1 MAIFKSNF
9 KIGNI
14 IKRIDLFGS
23 TINLTIKHKR
33 TSQTKLG
40 GCLTILAAIFFI
52 IYGIINSKNLINR
65 LNPVVT
71 RFGVYDKQYIKVED
85 SFSKIPIAVS
95 YGGMDMNQFRNYFTI
110 YVYYEEYYR
119 VNNTYLDTSIIPLVN
134 CTREHFI
141 NVSNEIYE
149 KEIYGSN
156 FCLDMTELKNKS
168 LFYSDGIE
176 GVIYIYFTY
185 CGFLFED
192 YCLPKQEI
200 MDHIS
205 YNQGDFSVT
214 IGVGGINPLN
224 YEEPVQYFI
233 QKKTLSPSLHFVQ
246 GLDVYIYQEELE
258 TDDGL
263 FMKNDKRHYSYN
275 ILEYQTFFEVD
286 PSDTVLAYIRIHPSN
301 SSYYN
306 KRVYTKIQDYLSQLG
321 GMIGLAFNI
330 LPYIVYIFSIGLRDE
345 TILNTLIEFKND
357 KIKYESL
364 KNTNTF
370 RNYRNKMNY
379 QNKIDEKNR
388 KKFHEE
394 SSSQINIKKSSKE
407 NNYINEKNGKTK
419 LNKEQ
424 DLNLFLENWKNRK
437 INKIKFSNFE
447 ILNLY
452 LCNCNCI
459 INRIKS
465 KKILIY
471 YKYKKMIQ
479 NYFEFPFLINKIEE
493 NDKLKYILFN
503 KKQLSLFK
511 FISNDIIYTDNFTIK
526 KNNLNQKK
534 LFYNNDREIASHLL
548 SFLNQDKKQ
557 IEDKYEKRLIT
568 FFFDR
573 YNE

>member
-1 MAIFKSNF
+1 MAFKSNF
-9 KIGNI
+9 KIGNV
-14 IKRIDLFGS
+14 IKSIDLFGS

-52 IYGIINSKNLINR
+52 IYGVINSKNLINR

-156 FCLDMTELKNKS
+156 YCLDMTELKNKS

-263 FMKNDKRHYSYN
+263 FLKNDKRHYSYN
-275 ILEYQTFFEVD
+275 VLEYQTFFTSNPYD
-286 PSDTVLAYIRIHPSN
+286 NILASVRIYPSN

-330 LPYIVYIFSIGLRDE
+330 LPYFVYFFSIGLRDE
-345 TILNTLIEFKND
+345 TILNTLLEVKNNKISYASIKNSYTFKN
-357 KIKYESL
+357 L
-364 KNTNTF
+364 
-370 RNYRNKMNY
+370 RNKTSPNVKV
-379 QNKIDEKNR
+379 NENEK
-388 KKFHEE
+388 KKMFEE
-394 SSSQINIKKSSKE
+394 SSSKIKLKVKTNNLVTEINNP
-407 NNYINEKNGKTK
+407 NNNNN
-419 LNKEQ
+419 NK
-424 DLNLFLENWKNRK
+424 DVDLFLENWKRRK

-447 ILNLY
+447 ILKLY
-452 LCNCNCI
+452 LCNCRCI
-459 INRIKS
+459 INRTKS
-465 KKILIY
+465 QKILLY
-471 YKYKKMIQ
+471 YKYKKMVQ
-479 NYFEFPFLINKIEE
+479 NYLEVPFIINKIEE

-548 SFLNQDKKQ
+548 SFLQQDKKQ
-557 IEDKYEKRLIT
+557 IEDKYEKRLIK